1 MTIIYE
7 GELMDEAT
15 LILMGNQLLAQYCS
29 KTECEELAHLAKTKK
44 LGTITY
50 GASLLSMAQSI
61 AKVGPEQK
69 DKLLEIARTEDFER
83 DAEMQLWAWI
93 REVIPSLINQVN
105 LKGRSEGDA
114 KREFRE
120 RVQDYLQTMYP
131 GANIETLVLTIGQC
145 FEDVPGVWTFNVH
158 RCVLALRNLRR
169 IG

>member
-1 MTIIYE
+1 
-7 GELMDEAT
+7 MDEVT

-29 KTECEELAHLAKTKK
+29 KAECEELAHLAKTKK
-44 LGTITY
+44 LGTTTY

-61 AKVGPEQK
+61 AKCGSEQK
-69 DKLLEIARTEDFER
+69 DKLLEIARTENFER
-83 DAEMQLWAWI
+83 DAELQLWSWI
-93 REVIPSLINQVN
+93 REIIPSLIKQVSSR
-105 LKGRSEGDA
+105 GRTEGDA

-120 RVQDYLQTMYP
+120 RVQDYLQNMYP
-131 GANIETLVLTIGQC
+131 GANLETIVLTIGQC

>member
-1 MTIIYE
+1 
-7 GELMDEAT
+7 MDELT

-29 KTECEELAHLAKTKK
+29 KAECEELANLAKTKK
-44 LGTITY
+44 LGTTTY

-61 AKVGPEQK
+61 ARVGSEQK
-69 DKLLEIARTEDFER
+69 DKLLEIARTENFER
-83 DAEMQLWAWI
+83 DAELQLWGYV
-93 REVIPSLINQVN
+93 RETIQPLMKQVQ
-105 LKGRSEGDA
+105 LKGRTEGDA

-120 RVQDYLQTMYP
+120 GVQDYLSKMYP
-131 GANIETLVLTIGQC
+131 GANLETIVLTIGQC